1 MATIQGDENNNE
13 LYGGGG
19 DDTLYGGAGD
29 DTLVGGAGDDTLEG
43 DVGNDTFVIATG
55 DGSDT
60 ITDFTDGEDVI
71 DLSAI
76 SDISGFEDLVITTQ
90 GTDAVIDMT
99 DHGGGQITLSNVDV
113 NDLDET
119 DFIFFGNDVHGRR
132 HLKRIRRIR
141 TCKKPDARDN
151 GPTRRPGDTSKTG
164 CGPPCLRRQASRRVA
179 DAVPLSARA
188 LPPRAAGGPGLG
200 IPDFDWT
207 TLGYRLE
214 AEGKIVAIS
223 GDTIPARA

>member
-1 MATIQGDENNNE
+1 MATTRSRAARATTIS
-13 LYGGGG
+13 
-19 DDTLYGGAGD
+19 TAARV
-29 DTLVGGAGDDTLEG
+29 TTRSTAVRATTRSWAARATTRSTG

-119 DFIFFGNDVHGRR
+119 DFIFFE
-132 HLKRIRRIR
+132 
-141 TCKKPDARDN
+141 T
-151 GPTRRPGDTSKTG
+151 TSM
-164 CGPPCLRRQASRRVA
+164 
-179 DAVPLSARA
+179 DD
-188 LPPRAAGGPGLG
+188 G
-200 IPDFDWT
+200 I
-207 TLGYRLE
+207 
-214 AEGKIVAIS
+214 
-223 GDTIPARA
+223 

>member
-1 MATIQGDENNNE
+1 M
-13 LYGGGG
+13 
-19 DDTLYGGAGD
+19 
-29 DTLVGGAGDDTLEG
+29 
-43 DVGNDTFVIATG
+43 GNDTFVIATG

-119 DFIFFGNDVHGRR
+119 DFIFFE
-132 HLKRIRRIR
+132 
-141 TCKKPDARDN
+141 T
-151 GPTRRPGDTSKTG
+151 TSM
-164 CGPPCLRRQASRRVA
+164 
-179 DAVPLSARA
+179 DD
-188 LPPRAAGGPGLG
+188 G
-200 IPDFDWT
+200 I
-207 TLGYRLE
+207 
-214 AEGKIVAIS
+214 
-223 GDTIPARA
+223 

>member
-1 MATIQGDENNNE
+1 M
-13 LYGGGG
+13 
-19 DDTLYGGAGD
+19 
-29 DTLVGGAGDDTLEG
+29 GGAGDDTLEG

-99 DHGGGQITLSNVDV
+99 DHGGGQIRLSNVDM

-119 DFIFFGNDVHGRR
+119 DFIFSETTFVD
-132 HLKRIRRIR
+132 
-141 TCKKPDARDN
+141 D
-151 GPTRRPGDTSKTG
+151 
-164 CGPPCLRRQASRRVA
+164 
-179 DAVPLSARA
+179 
-188 LPPRAAGGPGLG
+188 GGIDG
-200 IPDFDWT
+200 I
-207 TLGYRLE
+207 
-214 AEGKIVAIS
+214 
-223 GDTIPARA
+223 